1 MQDGIPDFDAPSTP
15 RPTVIVNKRRRV
27 FSNRS
32 ANAPASVMEK
42 ETPAIV
48 QPQVKAPE
56 TSAPVKTTTTAIPPR
71 RRRTISRS
79 DAEHVAP
86 PSNSGALE
94 ETLTILPILEENL
107 PEDIK
112 PLLVKMN
119 GLAYVRHDRSGHE
132 ISSGVVNGEVDV
144 AKFIFEPLGRPNRP
158 RLVTYGGRTLL
169 LPRLR
174 LIAMREGINGHDY
187 LTAGDRWNGYEK
199 RFSQVYHVDMME
211 ALSMDGAT
219 QSLSL
224 NEALSFM
231 GIEAG
236 SEPKELLNGVYTLFR
251 KHYNFIRS
259 ERT

>member
-1 MQDGIPDFDAPSTP
+1 MQDGIPDFDAPSKP
-15 RPTVIVNKRRRV
+15 QSMVIVNKRRRV
-27 FSNRS
+27 FQNRS

-48 QPQVKAPE
+48 QSPVKTPE
-56 TSAPVKTTTTAIPPR
+56 NSAPVKTTTAIHTR
-71 RRRTISRS
+71 RRSTISRS
-79 DAEHVAP
+79 DSEHSI
-86 PSNSGALE
+86 PSSTSGALE
-94 ETLTILPILEENL
+94 ETLTILPILEGDIS
-107 PEDIK
+107 EDTK

-119 GLAYVRHDRSGHE
+119 GLAYIRHDRSGHE

-144 AKFIFEPLGRPNRP
+144 AKFIFETLGRPNRP

-199 RFSQVYHVDMME
+199 RFSQVYHVDLME
-211 ALSMDGAT
+211 VLSMDGAT

-231 GIEAG
+231 GIEAEN
-236 SEPKELLNGVYTLFR
+236 EPEKLLKGVYTLFR

-259 ERT
+259 ERA